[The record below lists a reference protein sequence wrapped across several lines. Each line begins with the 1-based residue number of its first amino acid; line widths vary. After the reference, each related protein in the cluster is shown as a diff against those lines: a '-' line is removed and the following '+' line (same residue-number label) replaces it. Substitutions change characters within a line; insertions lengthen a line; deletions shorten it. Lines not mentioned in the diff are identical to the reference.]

1 MAEPTNID
9 PAALRCLGD
18 RSLLE
23 QLQADRFVERAL
35 ERLRDHEEE
44 SPMAIRRQQLASSL
58 RLTPSMAP
66 TVHETLDR
74 CRERLQVEI
83 PMELYVYAHAQFNAA
98 CVRPESGRLFVML
111 SSSLLESFSE
121 RELEFVIGHELG
133 HHIFDHHAIPI
144 RFLLKSGEPPSPEL
158 TLKLFS
164 WSRYAE
170 ISADRAGAH
179 CARDMDAVA
188 TALFRLASG
197 LRTDLVKVRI
207 DEFAA
212 QMDDIAQ
219 EATTPEGRTPMA
231 DWFTTH
237 PFSPLRVKAL
247 QRFAHSEL
255 AGDGGMS
262 TDELE
267 AHVATLM
274 ALMEPSYLDEKST
287 IAELMRRTLL
297 AGAIAVADADGHISE
312 AEVAVFEK
320 FFGRRSFS
328 DKLDVARIKADLDQR
343 IADMNNK
350 VPPPRRVQV
359 VRDLCLVVRAEGEV
373 EAHGRRVLDDIAK
386 RLEVPAA
393 IVDQTLEL
401 EVEPD

>member
-1 MAEPTNID
+1 
-9 PAALRCLGD
+9 
-18 RSLLE
+18 
-23 QLQADRFVERAL
+23 
-35 ERLRDHEEE
+35 
-44 SPMAIRRQQLASSL
+44 
-58 RLTPSMAP
+58 
-66 TVHETLDR
+66 
-74 CRERLQVEI
+74 
-83 PMELYVYAHAQFNAA
+83 
-98 CVRPESGRLFVML
+98 
-111 SSSLLESFSE
+111 
-121 RELEFVIGHELG
+121 
-133 HHIFDHHAIPI
+133 
-144 RFLLKSGEPPSPEL
+144 
-158 TLKLFS
+158 
-164 WSRYAE
+164 
-170 ISADRAGAH
+170 
-179 CARDMDAVA
+179 
-188 TALFRLASG
+188 
-197 LRTDLVKVRI
+197 
-207 DEFAA
+207 
-212 QMDDIAQ
+212 
-219 EATTPEGRTPMA
+219 
-231 DWFTTH
+231 
-237 PFSPLRVKAL
+237 
-247 QRFAHSEL
+247 
-255 AGDGGMS
+255 MS